1 MQYFWFETKAHPDKS
16 FQMDIEA
23 WPSNE
28 NSDADIYLSKLE
40 QGEEIKITKNYQWK
54 ANNHGRVRIFA
65 KQMPSNNQSEKY
77 LLAVEPMRR
86 DTNQFKVSL

>member
-1 MQYFWFETKAHPDKS
+1 MQYFWFETNALPDKS

-23 WPSNE
+23 WPSDE

-54 ANNHGRVRIFA
+54 ANNHGKVRIFA